1 MLWKDF
7 SESDNIAH
15 IKQDS
20 FDMSLFKIIGNP
32 IMTRLLGVLLW
43 PKSSNSQEKNISPH
57 WGVTLV
63 SNNMKIADSIL

>member
-7 SESDNIAH
+7 SDNTAH

-20 FDMSLFKIIGNP
+20 FEMSLFNNIGNP
-32 IMTRLLGVLLW
+32 FMTLLLGALLR
-43 PKSSNSQEKNISPH
+43 PKSLNSQEKNISPH